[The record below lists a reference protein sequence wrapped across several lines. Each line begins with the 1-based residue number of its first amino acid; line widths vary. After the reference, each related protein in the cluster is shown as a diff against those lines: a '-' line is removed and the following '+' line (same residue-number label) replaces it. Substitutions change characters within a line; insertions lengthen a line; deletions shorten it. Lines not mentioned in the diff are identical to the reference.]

1 MTNGNAVSVQPSGAP
16 APSLP
21 LRVLIV
27 DDDRDTV
34 LSLTLL
40 LQTEGHQ
47 IKGVATAAAAW
58 NVIRGFDPDVVLLDI
73 GLPDK
78 SGYELAREFRR
89 WYGALRPVII
99 AVTGWN
105 QGSDKI
111 LSQIAGCDHHVG
123 KPYDPQ
129 LLLGLLAPLA
139 AGLRY

>member
-1 MTNGNAVSVQPSGAP
+1 MTEGDA
-16 APSLP
+16 LP

-27 DDDRDTV
+27 DDDSDAV
-34 LSLTLL
+34 LALTLL
-40 LQTEGHQ
+40 LQTEGHEV
-47 IKGVATAAAAW
+47 KGVCTAAAAW
-58 NVIRGFDPDVVLLDI
+58 NVIRKFDPDVVLLDI

-89 WYGALRPVII
+89 WYGVVRPAII

-105 QGSDKI
+105 RASDKI
-111 LSQIAGCDHHVG
+111 LSLLAGCDHHVG

>member
-1 MTNGNAVSVQPSGAP
+1 MTEGDT
-16 APSLP
+16 LP

-27 DDDRDTV
+27 EDDKDA
-34 LSLTLL
+34 LLTLMLL

-47 IKGVATAAAAW
+47 AKGVGTAAAAW

-89 WYGALRPVII
+89 WYGVVRPAII

-105 QGSDKI
+105 RASDKI
-111 LSQIAGCDHHVG
+111 LSQLAGCDHHVG

-129 LLLGLLAPLA
+129 LLLGMLAPLA

>member
-1 MTNGNAVSVQPSGAP
+1 M
-16 APSLP
+16 
-21 LRVLIV
+21 
-27 DDDRDTV
+27 
-34 LSLTLL
+34 LL

-47 IKGVATAAAAW
+47 AKGVGTAAAAW

-78 SGYELAREFRR
+78 SGYDHAREFRR

-111 LSQIAGCDHHVG
+111 LSHIAAADH
-123 KPYDPQ
+123 
-129 LLLGLLAPLA
+129 PLA
-139 AGLRY
+139 QPYHPHLLPALP

>member
-1 MTNGNAVSVQPSGAP
+1 VPKGNV
-16 APSLP
+16 LR

-27 DDDRDTV
+27 EDDKDAALT
-34 LSLTLL
+34 LTLL
-40 LQTEGHQ
+40 LETEGHLV
-47 IKGVATAAAAW
+47 KGVATAAAAW

-78 SGYELAREFRR
+78 SGYELAKEFRR

-105 QGSDKI
+105 QSSDKI

-123 KPYDPQ
+123 KPYDPKR
-129 LLLGLLAPLA
+129 LLGLLAPLA